1 MKLSVFVRTYRNDFD
16 WLPYCLERIRK
27 HIKYHEIVI
36 CTPHDILLKRRM
48 DVSDCKVVYVKEYT
62 SGYLAQQSDKLNAWQ
77 WCEGD
82 VIMYVDSD
90 TMFYK
95 DVCVEDFIVD
105 GRINLLRTP
114 YNQIHTHWQ
123 EIVAKAIGFK
133 SEWEYMRR
141 FPLLYWKETL
151 ININNNY
158 PKIHQYINQQRKR
171 LFSEFNFIGQFIE
184 RNEHHRY
191 NLLDTNEGV
200 PPEVC
205 KQFRCWNQGWEFGKD
220 KLLPAQ
226 IEQIQCL
233 K

>member
-95 DVCVEDFIVD
+95 DVKVEDFIVD

-114 YNQIHTHWQ
+114 YNQIETPWQ
-123 EIVAKAIGFK
+123 SITEKAIGFK
-133 SEWEYMRR
+133 SDWEYMRR
-141 FPLLYWKETL
+141 FPLLYWKSTIQGL
-151 ININNNY
+151 NNAF
-158 PKIHQYINQQRKR
+158 PKIHQYINKVRNNS
-171 LFSEFNFIGQFIE
+171 FSEFNFLGQYIE
-184 RNEHHRY
+184 RFDYDKY
-191 NLLDTNEGV
+191 NLIDTNNYLPE
-200 PPEVC
+200 EVC
-205 KQFRCWNQGWEFGKD
+205 RQFWSYSGVTKEVIK
-220 KLLPAQ
+220 
-226 IEQIQCL
+226 EIQCL